1 MHVIVGIGNPGSRYK
16 NNRHNVGFQF
26 LDYFA
31 DRKKLAFKASKFDYY
46 YSEGETSGNPFV
58 LIKPVTYV
66 NLSGVAVLNYV
77 NNFNINVKD
86 LLIVLDD
93 VNLQTASIRIRKSG
107 GDGGHNGLKSIIY
120 HLNSNQFPRLR
131 IGVGNDFKIGQLS
144 DYVLTDFSENELL
157 KLSKSFDLS
166 IQLIENFVTDGYD
179 KMLNTFSRFM
189 KTENLKNNL
198 E

>member
-1 MHVIVGIGNPGSRYK
+1 VHVIVGIGNPGSRYK

-46 YSEGETSGNPFV
+46 YSEAETSGNPFV

-66 NLSGVAVLNYV
+66 NLSGVAVLNYI

-93 VNLQTASIRIRKSG
+93 VNLQTASIRIRRSG

>member
-1 MHVIVGIGNPGSRYK
+1 MRVIVGIGNPGSLYK

-31 DRKKLAFKASKFDYY
+31 NHKKLAFKASKFDYY
-46 YSEGETSGNPFV
+46 YSEGETSGSPFV

-66 NLSGVAVLNYV
+66 NLSGVAVLNCV
-77 NNFNINVKD
+77 NNFNINAKD
-86 LLIVLDD
+86 LLIVVDD
-93 VNLQTASIRIRKSG
+93 VNLQTASIRIRRSG

-120 HLNSNQFPRLR
+120 NLNSNQFPRLR
-131 IGVGNDFKIGQLS
+131 IGIGNDFEVGHLS

-157 KLSKSFDLS
+157 KLYKSFDLS

-179 KMLNTFSRFM
+179 KMLNTFSRFI
-189 KTENLKNNL
+189 KLENKKNNL